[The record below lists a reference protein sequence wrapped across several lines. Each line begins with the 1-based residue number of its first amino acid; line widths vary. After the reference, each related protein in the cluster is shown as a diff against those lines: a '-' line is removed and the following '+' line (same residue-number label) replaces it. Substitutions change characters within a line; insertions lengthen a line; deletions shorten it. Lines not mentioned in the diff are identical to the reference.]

1 MCRETNTMEA
11 DRMKERDCSDESKKA
26 GEMLAC
32 SCKMIKSNDQKQ
44 SGRFWQ
50 ARELQFSWSGDAAA
64 SANSV
69 MHPSMDEARA
79 RRHGQRHGV
88 WCDVIL
94 VCWYAAHAG
103 AKVAGFL
110 QPHAGCLIFFP
121 PPPPLA
127 FLKEEEEKFRHK
139 SPFVGYRFD
148 AEKKGCRCERKS
160 HLQKEIS
167 CGEKKRQEVING
179 GCTGEGQIGICF

>member
-121 PPPPLA
+121 PPPPPLLFWKKKKKSSDINLHLLVTDLMPRKKVA
-127 FLKEEEEKFRHK
+127 GVKGNPTYKKKFHAGK
-139 SPFVGYRFD
+139 
-148 AEKKGCRCERKS
+148 KKG
-160 HLQKEIS
+160 
-167 CGEKKRQEVING
+167 KK
-179 GCTGEGQIGICF
+179 